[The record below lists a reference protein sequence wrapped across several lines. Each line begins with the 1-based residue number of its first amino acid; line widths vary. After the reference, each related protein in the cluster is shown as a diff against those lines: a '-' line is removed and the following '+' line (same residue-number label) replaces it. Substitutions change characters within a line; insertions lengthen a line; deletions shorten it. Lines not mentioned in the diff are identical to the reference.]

1 MLLLTILQTSTCISK
16 IFSSSAL
23 PSVPPAILQKASA
36 TSSSILICS
45 TSSTPARLAFLTSDS
60 SWLQSTRFELA
71 ACMCDLVCLQ
81 CNWANAFHAAS
92 KYRSVW
98 LSVLPSSSAPRLSS
112 CSSATSLGSLTM
124 SSSCCAHSLLVSFK
138 IESTS
143 SQNLGDC
150 CLKTS
155 LDEYCGSWIALRS
168 KETNEFCSSELPKI
182 CCETSVS
189 ESKSQSMAS
198 DSARLNLFTHKTLLN
213 PTLNNI
219 NEA

>member
-1 MLLLTILQTSTCISK
+1 MLLLTILQTSICSSK

-23 PSVPPAILQKASA
+23 PSVPPAIMQKASA

-71 ACMCDLVCLQ
+71 ACMCVLVCLQ
-81 CNWANAFHAAS
+81 CNWASAFHAAS

-98 LSVLPSSSAPRLSS
+98 LSVLSSSSAPRLSS
-112 CSSATSLGSLTM
+112 CNSATSLGSLTM
-124 SSSCCAHSLLVSFK
+124 SSSCFAHSLLVSFK

-143 SQNLGDC
+143 SKNLRYFRNASRINNSI
-150 CLKTS
+150 K
-155 LDEYCGSWIALRS
+155 
-168 KETNEFCSSELPKI
+168 FCSCELPKI

-189 ESKSQSMAS
+189 ESESQSMTF
-198 DSARLNLFTHKTLLN
+198 DCARLNLLRITLVN
-213 PTLNNI
+213 PALNNI
-219 NEA
+219 NEQKNMECRKE